1 MTLDRIK
8 EDCSIKEELEA
19 RGIEVNRA
27 GFCKCIFHKERHASM
42 KIYPNNTFYCFGCGK
57 FGDVISIVMQ
67 LDGLEFK
74 DACKSLS
81 GEKLKPGS
89 LKHMTLKQMA
99 RDEKKRK
106 EDRRKEALD
115 TVRKRINYYTKIKNC
130 SEPMS
135 DAWADA
141 VKKLEVEYYK
151 ETAILD
157 GDFKP

>member
-1 MTLDRIK
+1 MADPGAILK
-8 EDCSIKEELEA
+8 VS
-19 RGIEVNRA
+19 
-27 GFCKCIFHKERHASM
+27 
-42 KIYPNNTFYCFGCGK
+42 
-57 FGDVISIVMQ
+57 SIVVM
-67 LDGLEFK
+67 LSEESLPFSSAISRTAFLSARRFPGS
-74 DACKSLS
+74 CKSLS